1 MSQME
6 PIEQS
11 SEVCQLFTCI
21 PEKFVVDFA
30 NGIDVVRERQ
40 RHMAQRTGFFAR
52 LYDGFTGQGAQHQ
65 AEINASL
72 TDGVEGALTWLVG
85 LSDSVAK
92 SNRAIHQVQ
101 QRINGLKQHV
111 ATLAHYSA
119 ETRQMLERVSQHLYQ
134 RCEALEQ
141 QVARID
147 SLQRAHLQFDGVF
160 AKWGAGRFGGL
171 SYIGRCY
178 AVLEELR
185 WGAFGEY
192 CLSASSHEKQ
202 QMLESLANRAIIQMS
217 RDASV
222 SQRERIATREHWLAK
237 PANTSWLDGEDAV
250 RYLGDWTSPRL
261 APLAY
266 AASQIP
272 DELPLHVPRIGSA
285 QRMTEGLID
294 ELFLEMTA

>member
-1 MSQME
+1 MSQAE
-6 PIEQS
+6 PIGQNS
-11 SEVCQLFTCI
+11 DVCQLFTCL

-30 NGIDVVRERQ
+30 NGIDVARERQ

-72 TDGVEGALTWLVG
+72 TDGVEGALAWLVD

-101 QRINGLKQHV
+101 QRINGLKQDV

-119 ETRQMLERVSQHLYQ
+119 DTRQMLERVAQHLDQ

-147 SLQRAHLQFDGVF
+147 SLQRAHVQLDSAF

-171 SYIGRCY
+171 SYTGRCY

-192 CLSASSHEKQ
+192 CLSASGHEKQ
-202 QMLESLANRAIIQMS
+202 QMLENLANRAIIQMS
-217 RDASV
+217 HDASV
-222 SQRERIATREHWLAK
+222 GQRERIATREHWLAK
-237 PANTSWLDGEDAV
+237 PANTSWIDGEEAV
-250 RYLGDWTSPRL
+250 RYLGDWTSPHF

-266 AASQIP
+266 AASQTP
-272 DELPLHVPRIGSA
+272 DELPLHVPKIGSA

-294 ELFLEMTA
+294 EVFLEMTA